1 VDPNRARR
9 WPDRP
14 EGANRPDRPLQ
25 RALRREA
32 EGQHQARP
40 EHAEPDQ
47 PGPGRAQVLLQE
59 ASEGGPGRA
68 PRPAE
73 EMKRQQKPSGENE
86 QARDQGAM
94 GTRGLFEAPD
104 QEPRPAGRHPEGEDE
119 DPSAEES
126 DQHVHHRLRTQAQ
139 QAEAQEDPPQEK
151 DQAQQVQ
158 LLIQGEGERPC
169 GPERTDRRRLAGAPG
184 LLPGLPAGL
193 GASSFGSG
201 LLPEACQ
208 NAIPLSDP
216 ESVSGH
222 PPVSGRSSSMSPFS
236 PIWAHTTRKAG
247 DPATYC
253 QIPGM
258 GVPHR

>member
-14 EGANRPDRPLQ
+14 EGANSPDHPLQ
-25 RALRREA
+25 RALRRET

-40 EHAEPDQ
+40 EHAEADQ
-47 PGPGRAQVLLQE
+47 PGPGGTQVLLQE
-59 ASEGGPGRA
+59 AGEGGSGRA

-73 EMKRQQKPSGENE
+73 EMKRQQKPSVENE

-126 DQHVHHRLRTQAQ
+126 GQRVHHRLRTQAQ

-158 LLIQGEGERPC
+158 LLIQGERERPC
-169 GPERTDRRRLAGAPG
+169 GPERTGGRRLAGATG
-184 LLPGLPAGL
+184 LLPGLPASL
-193 GASSFGSG
+193 RASSFGGG
-201 LLPEACQ
+201 LLSKTGQ
-208 NAIPLSDP
+208 NTFLPLRSRIGTRVSPLRRESATRGTGRWGSGALTSRSPGWASHSD
-216 ESVSGH
+216 S
-222 PPVSGRSSSMSPFS
+222 RS
-236 PIWAHTTRKAG
+236 
-247 DPATYC
+247 PA
-253 QIPGM
+253 
-258 GVPHR
+258 R